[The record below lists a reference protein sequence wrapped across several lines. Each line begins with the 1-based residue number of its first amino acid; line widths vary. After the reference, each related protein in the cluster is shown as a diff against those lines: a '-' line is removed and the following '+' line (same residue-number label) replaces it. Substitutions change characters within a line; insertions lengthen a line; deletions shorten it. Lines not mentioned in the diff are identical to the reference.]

1 LQEENWFDGGFS
13 LANMSA
19 LKPLIH
25 FKIEEAE
32 LISMRKGSA
41 EAIQYVN
48 EEDDPMGYSLDS
60 IVA

>member
-1 LQEENWFDGGFS
+1 
-13 LANMSA
+13 MSA